1 MAEDCLD
8 LPQRIDTMEKV
19 GKVLLST
26 SLGYRVHLT
35 DGSEIL
41 ASRRKNLDI
50 KKGSIIIGD
59 MVELDDDGLIADIL
73 PRTNMLTRPRV
84 TNLDQAG
91 VIISAMEPSFS
102 SFLLDKYL
110 SSCCEGNVPA
120 FIIVSKWD
128 LTSQK
133 DKDLIDSILKYYERL
148 GYSIYRTSK
157 ENKGEDDRLKEKLVG
172 KVSIFMGQTGVGKSS
187 LINRLDSNF
196 KREIGEE
203 VVQGRGMHK
212 TKEVAFLPF
221 LGGYLGDTPGFSD
234 FSLTLTKEQLAL
246 DFPGFFEHAQNCKF
260 KGCLHNSI
268 KGCAVKEAVNDD
280 VLSRESYSNYLRLL
294 DEATED
300 KGFEKK
306 SSHKE
311 WGRKN
316 R

>member
-1 MAEDCLD
+1 MKK
-8 LPQRIDTMEKV
+8 T

-26 SLGYRVHLT
+26 SLGYKVHLA
-35 DGSEIL
+35 DGAEIL
-41 ASRRKNLDI
+41 SSRRKTLDI
-50 KKGSIIIGD
+50 KKGNIVIGE
-59 MVELDDDGLIADIL
+59 VVQLDEMGLICDIL
-73 PRTNMLTRPRV
+73 PRKNILSRPRV
-84 TNLDQAG
+84 CNLDQAG
-91 VIISAMEPSFS
+91 VIVSAKEPDFS

-128 LTSQK
+128 LATEDEK
-133 DKDLIDSILKYYERL
+133 KVLNNKLKYYEKL
-148 GYSIYRTSK
+148 GYSIYRTGKSII
-157 ENKGEDDRLKEKLVG
+157 EEDERLKEKLKS

-203 VVQGRGMHK
+203 VIQGRGMHK

-221 LGGYLGDTPGFSD
+221 LEGYLGDTPGFSD
-234 FSLTLTKEQLAL
+234 FVLSLTKDELAL
-246 DFPGFFEHAQNCKF
+246 NFPGYFDYAQRCKF

-268 KGCAVKEAVNDD
+268 KGCAVEEAVANDE
-280 VLSRESYSNYLRLL
+280 LSSESYSNYLRLL
-294 DEATED
+294 GEAED
-300 KGFEKK
+300 SKGFEKK

-311 WGRKN
+311 WGRKT